1 MNSDDTVIYR
11 DVHTLILSTIT
22 IDYGRHDENIWS
34 RYSTIIFM
42 CVKRRKKTSLKKVL
56 MLDCLTPLRTP
67 CIVLTKKCK

>member
-56 MLDCLTPLRTP
+56 M
-67 CIVLTKKCK
+67 

>member
-34 RYSTIIFM
+34 RYSTVYIYV
-42 CVKRRKKTSLKKVL
+42 CEK
-56 MLDCLTPLRTP
+56 D
-67 CIVLTKKCK
+67 

>member
-34 RYSTIIFM
+34 RYSTVIFM
-42 CVKRRKKTSLKKVL
+42 CVKRRKKVL
-56 MLDCLTPLRTP
+56 MLDFLTPLRTP
-67 CIVLTKKCK
+67 RIVLTKKCR